1 MHVEHNG
8 FVAPLEL
15 PGSLARWL
23 AGSLWLWSHTPPPVM
38 RSSLLVL
45 VLVISYSSDEI
56 RQIQGDIA
64 TNTPEIPDSVLA
76 QHHSP

>member
-1 MHVEHNG
+1 MHVEHDG

-23 AGSLWLWSHTPPPVM
+23 AVALSHTPPPVM
-38 RSSLLVL
+38 RSSLHVL
-45 VLVISYSSDEI
+45 ALVISYSSDEI

-64 TNTPEIPDSVLA
+64 MNTHEISDSALA